1 MTDITALQVF
11 ESCTNGIGASK
22 AIIYNVGE
30 LAFKALLKDS
40 ETKIIQKNKPQNGF
54 YFSKV
59 EYKGQ
64 PFCHTSQKPI
74 EASSE

>member
-1 MTDITALQVF
+1 MTAIQVF

-22 AIIYNVGE
+22 AIRYNVGE
-30 LAFKALLKDS
+30 LAFKILLKDP
-40 ETKIIQKNKPQNGF
+40 ETKVIERNKPQNGF
-54 YFSKV
+54 YLNEV
-59 EYKGQ
+59 EFKGQ